1 MTHRPVDD
9 ARPPFD
15 DRQRSPHS
23 SPGST
28 SIDGDAAYLR
38 ALAEAVLPAPESFLE
53 HHRRFAHGQRSEP
66 RSASPTSRASDD
78 ALARALLDL
87 FRVGP
92 LDEGPEARRLLAPVT
107 AAQALGDVLD
117 VELPLGESDGGGGGG
132 QCRGGASATPAARH
146 ARVGSR
152 RASTWPDG
160 VVLSSRLADAETE
173 TAATRGIPLA
183 RRAMRRVRER
193 LTTCGC
199 VATARMVMWCRPTTT
214 GGWTQLR
221 WSSERTAA

>member
-1 MTHRPVDD
+1 MLHISAHSLRQYCLLLNPSLNTTGALRT
-9 ARPPFD
+9 
-15 DRQRSPHS
+15 DRGP
-23 SPGST
+23 SPGAPPPPRVQVT
-28 SIDGDAAYLR
+28 TH
-38 ALAEAVLPAPESFLE
+38 LP
-53 HHRRFAHGQRSEP
+53 
-66 RSASPTSRASDD
+66 
-78 ALARALLDL
+78 ALLDL
-87 FRVGP
+87 CVGP

-117 VELPLGESDGGGGGG
+117 VELALGESDGGGGGG
-132 QCRGGASATPAARH
+132 QCRGGGERDTAARH

-173 TAATRGIPLA
+173 TAATRGILLA
-183 RRAMRRVRER
+183 RRAMRRARER